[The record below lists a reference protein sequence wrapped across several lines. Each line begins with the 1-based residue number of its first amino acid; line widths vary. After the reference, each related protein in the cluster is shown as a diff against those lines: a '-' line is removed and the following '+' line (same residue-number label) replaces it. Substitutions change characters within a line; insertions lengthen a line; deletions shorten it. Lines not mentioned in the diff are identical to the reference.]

1 MTPRQVELV
10 QESFT
15 KVLPIAPQAA
25 ELFYG
30 RLFEIDPSLRSLFKG
45 DMKEQGRMLMMM
57 IAGAVRGLSNPP
69 ALIPVLKDLGARHL
83 GYGVEDRHYDTVGEA
98 LIWTLQKGLGEAFTD
113 EVCESWAQAYQLL
126 AGVMQQG
133 AREAQFAKAA

>member
-1 MTPRQVELV
+1 MTPNQVQLV
-10 QESFT
+10 QESFL
-15 KVLPIAPQAA
+15 KVMPIAPQAA

-30 RLFEIDPSLRSLFKG
+30 RLFESDPSLRSLFKG

-69 ALIPVLKDLGARHL
+69 ALIPVLKDLGARHV
-83 GYGVEDRHYDTVGEA
+83 GYGVQERHYDTVGQA
-98 LIWTLQKGLGEAFTD
+98 LIWTLQKGLGDAFTD
-113 EVCESWAQAYQLL
+113 ELCEAWVAAYQLL

-133 AREAQFAKAA
+133 AREVQLKQAA

>member
-1 MTPRQVELV
+1 MTPRQIELV

-15 KVLPIAPQAA
+15 KVLPIAPAAA

-30 RLFEIDPSLRSLFKG
+30 RLFELDPALRPLFKR

-69 ALIPVLKDLGARHL
+69 ALIPVLKDLGARHV
-83 GYGVEDRHYDTVGEA
+83 GYGVQERHYDTVGQA
-98 LIWTLQKGLGEAFTD
+98 LIWTLQKGLGEGSTD
-113 EVCESWAQAYQLL
+113 ELCEAWVAAYQLL

-133 AREAQFAKAA
+133 AREVALKKAA

>member
-15 KVLPIAPQAA
+15 QVLPIAPQAA

-126 AGVMQQG
+126 SGVMQQG
-133 AREAQFAKAA
+133 AREARFAKAA